1 MLPPQTHRT
10 DHQHACSSVV
20 TLAYAYKITRW
31 FEWDKINSEYDN
43 STMTWQGR
51 GAHCMSLAVCVS
63 VHLMKSSLSSRHMQT
78 SLLMFKCCLEGKQTS
93 SISSISRYIFC
104 VCVCV
109 NPTNHCL
116 PLISLRIQDAAA
128 CQRDCFLSVF
138 HLNPWLSVTFYFY
151 TFLICQL
158 CFCSPIN
165 VSSSLIKAHF
175 PHYNNNFLATLGIP
189 YFSSALFFPL
199 HLSFS
204 ASVHSFYNEAKNKY
218 CFNSI
223 D

>member
-1 MLPPQTHRT
+1 
-10 DHQHACSSVV
+10 
-20 TLAYAYKITRW
+20 
-31 FEWDKINSEYDN
+31 
-43 STMTWQGR
+43 
-51 GAHCMSLAVCVS
+51 MSLAVCVS

-93 SISSISRYIFC
+93 SISSISRYIF
-104 VCVCV
+104 VCVY
-109 NPTNHCL
+109 PTNHCL

-158 CFCSPIN
+158 CFWSPIN

-189 YFSSALFFPL
+189 YFSSALFFL
-199 HLSFS
+199 YISLSVQVSTAFIMRQKINT
-204 ASVHSFYNEAKNKY
+204 ALILLTNRKDY
-218 CFNSI
+218 
-223 D
+223 